1 MSLVLAAQHSLNL
14 HLDCHICNGSGIKAK
29 FITAK
34 GPELI
39 WFITNGKSKSKSK
52 SVKDSAYFC
61 YCAYILHIAGYSG
74 FLWVVPTNTGI
85 FLRSLK
91 LCGESR
97 TWQVLL
103 VSKKKIWGNMH
114 FSEIIKLQIGKKL
127 PYIAL
132 YFTVF

>member
-1 MSLVLAAQHSLNL
+1 MLTAQHSLNL
-14 HLDCHICNGSGIKAK
+14 HLVCHICNGSGIKAK

-39 WFITNGKSKSKSK
+39 WFITSGKSKSK

-61 YCAYILHIAGYSG
+61 YCTYILQISRYSG
-74 FLWVVPTNTGI
+74 FLSVVPTNTGI

-97 TWQVLL
+97 T
-103 VSKKKIWGNMH
+103 
-114 FSEIIKLQIGKKL
+114 
-127 PYIAL
+127 
-132 YFTVF
+132 